1 MKTIQNIKNYIKEK
15 DKLYKNV
22 RNAYALKKG
31 FVSLGLGKRGS
42 IDHIKSTVSLI
53 KKDTKI
59 WGRPV
64 NITIE
69 PANVCNLSC
78 PICETGD
85 GSLNRRK
92 KFLSFD
98 DFKIIVDKIYKHT
111 NTILYYFMGET
122 FLNKTWVDQVIY
134 AKSKGIPHIWTCT
147 NGDFA
152 NANDI
157 IRSKIDMVSFQIG
170 GMTQTAHET
179 YRVGSNLERVLKNL
193 EELIHLKK
201 EKKADWLEIEV
212 GLILMKHNEHQV
224 SEFESY
230 CKNLD
235 VKYNV
240 IDPGVKTIEQG
251 NEFLPSN
258 KENWIYDPVA
268 YKKGVLQRKFYQKNE
283 CSWIHYA
290 LNVMVNGDVV
300 PCCNDP
306 RGTQIMG
313 NLITQELDEIWN
325 GEKYKNFRKEINTN
339 QKNIE
344 ICSLCSGYGV
354 SGLV

>member
-1 MKTIQNIKNYIKEK
+1 MEVINALREKVKNSDTFFKP
-15 DKLYKNV
+15 V
-22 RNAYALKKG
+22 RNAFALKKG
-31 FVSLGLGKRGS
+31 FVSLGIGKRGS
-42 IDHIKSTVSLI
+42 LDHIKSTISLI

-69 PANVCNLSC
+69 PANVCNLKC

-85 GSLNRRK
+85 GTLNRRK
-92 KFLSFD
+92 KFLSLD
-98 DFKIIVDKIYKHT
+98 DFKIIIDKIYKHT

-122 FLNKTWVDQVIY
+122 FLNKTWVDQVQY

-170 GMTQTAHET
+170 GMTQKSHET
-179 YRVGSNLERVLKNL
+179 YRVASNLERVLKNL
-193 EELIHLKK
+193 EELIALKR

-212 GLILMKHNEHQV
+212 GFILMKHNENEV
-224 SEFESY
+224 DEFRDY
-230 CKNLD
+230 CEKLG

-240 IDPGVKTIEQG
+240 IDPCVRNIEQG
-251 NEFLPSN
+251 DKFLPSN
-258 KENWIYDPVA
+258 EENWIYDPIA

-290 LNVMVNGDVV
+290 MNVMVNGDVV
-300 PCCNDP
+300 PCCHDP
-306 RGTQIMG
+306 RGTKVMG
-313 NLITQELDEIWN
+313 NLLSQDLDEIWN
-325 GEKYKNFRKEINTN
+325 GELYQNFRKEINTN
-339 QKNIE
+339 QKNME

-354 SGLV
+354 SGLS